1 MHGCLALD
9 SKNEPPFYLMTQH
22 LMSSADPKL
31 LANVRIVLTRTS
43 HPGNI
48 GAAARAMKTMG
59 LSQLVLV
66 DPAVFPNSQADAM
79 ASGAVDLLAHARV
92 CATLAEALADTT
104 LAVGVSA
111 RRRDIVAEMLTPAE
125 VSARLLA
132 EAQAAPVALVFGNET
147 SGLSNEELSLCQGLV
162 TIAANPDY
170 SSLNLAA
177 AVQVLSYEIRQAW
190 LDRPSWPQ
198 PELDA
203 ATGDEVE
210 KFYGHLETALAELEF
225 LNPGSPGK
233 LMHKLRRLFARTR
246 LAKEEVN
253 ILRGI
258 LTAAQE
264 ARQAANRARNCGTE

>member
-1 MHGCLALD
+1 
-9 SKNEPPFYLMTQH
+9 MTQP
-22 LMSSADPKL
+22 DPKL
-31 LANVRIVLTRTS
+31 LDNIRIVLTRTS

-59 LSQLVLV
+59 LSELYLV

-79 ASGAVDLLAHARV
+79 ASGATDLLAQARV

-104 LAVGVSA
+104 LALGVSA
-111 RRRDIVAEMLTPAE
+111 RRRDIVAEVLTPPEA
-125 VSARLLA
+125 SLRLMT
-132 EAQAAPVALVFGNET
+132 EAQTGPVALVFGNET

-190 LDRPSWPQ
+190 LGHPSWPQ
-198 PELDA
+198 PEMDA

-233 LMHKLRRLFARTR
+233 LMLKLRRLFSRTR

-264 ARQAANRARNCGTE
+264 AKAAARQAGTVGRNS

>member
-1 MHGCLALD
+1 MHDVWLGIQRTSRL
-9 SKNEPPFYLMTQH
+9 FYLMTT
-22 LMSSADPKL
+22 ADPQL
-31 LANVRIVLTRTS
+31 LANIRIVLTRTS

-59 LSQLVLV
+59 LSRLVLV

-79 ASGAVDLLAHARV
+79 ASGAADLLTQARV

-104 LAVGVSA
+104 LALGVSA
-111 RRRDIVAEMLTPAE
+111 RRRDIVSEVLTPPEA
-125 VSARLLA
+125 SIRLLT
-132 EAQAAPVALVFGNET
+132 EAQTGPVALVFGNET

-162 TIAANPDY
+162 TIAANPEY

-190 LDRPSWPQ
+190 LAHASWPQ

-203 ATGDEVE
+203 ATGDEME
-210 KFYGHLETALAELEF
+210 RFYGHLETALAELAF

-233 LMHKLRRLFARTR
+233 LMLKLRRLFARTR

-264 ARQAANRARNCGTE
+264 AKQGTNAARNRGAE

>member
-1 MHGCLALD
+1 MCLATN
-9 SKNEPPFYLMTQH
+9 SKNEPLFYLMT
-22 LMSSADPKL
+22 SPDPTL
-31 LANVRIVLTRTS
+31 LANIRVVLARTS

-79 ASGAVDLLAHARV
+79 ASGAIDVLQQARV
-92 CATLAEALADTT
+92 YATLADALADTRFA
-104 LAVGVSA
+104 LGVSA
-111 RRRDIVAEMLTPAE
+111 RRRDIVAEVLTPPESA
-125 VSARLLA
+125 ARLLS

-147 SGLSNEELSLCQGLV
+147 SGLSNEELGLCQGLV

-177 AVQVLSYEIRQAW
+177 AVQVLSYEIRRHW
-190 LDRPSWPQ
+190 LDQPTWPQ
-198 PELDA
+198 PTLDA
-203 ATGDEVE
+203 ASGDELE
-210 KFYGHLETALAELEF
+210 KFYAHLETALVDLAF
-225 LNPGSPGK
+225 LNRGSPGK
-233 LMHKLRRLFARTR
+233 LMMKLRRLFARTR

-264 ARQAANRARNCGTE
+264 AQRGRNTDTNS

>member
-1 MHGCLALD
+1 
-9 SKNEPPFYLMTQH
+9 MTQPDQKR
-22 LMSSADPKL
+22 LDAI
-31 LANVRIVLTRTS
+31 RIVLTRTS

-66 DPAVFPNSQADAM
+66 EPAVFPNSQAEAM
-79 ASGAVDLLAHARV
+79 ASGATDLLGRAKV
-92 CATLAEALADTT
+92 CATLEEALADTT
-104 LAVGVSA
+104 LALGVSA
-111 RRRDIVAEMLTPAE
+111 RRRDIVADVLMPAE
-125 VSARLLA
+125 AAARLLV
-132 EAQAAPVALVFGNET
+132 ETQAAQVALVFGNET

-162 TIAANPDY
+162 TIPANPDY

-177 AVQVLSYEIRQAW
+177 AVQVLSYELRRTW
-190 LDRPSWPQ
+190 LAQTDWPQ

-203 ATGDEVE
+203 ASGDEVE
-210 KFYGHLETALAELEF
+210 KFYAHLETALAELDF

-233 LMHKLRRLFARTR
+233 LMLKLRRLFSRTR
-246 LAKEEVN
+246 LAREEVN

-264 ARQAANRARNCGTE
+264 AKVAGTSRRNS

>member
-1 MHGCLALD
+1 
-9 SKNEPPFYLMTQH
+9 MTP
-22 LMSSADPKL
+22 ADPKL
-31 LANVRIVLTRTS
+31 LANIRIVLARTS

-59 LSQLVLV
+59 LSQLYLV
-66 DPAVFPNSQADAM
+66 APAVFPNSQADAM
-79 ASGAVDLLAHARV
+79 AASAGDVLARATV

-104 LAVGVSA
+104 LVLGVSA
-111 RRRDIVAEMLTPAE
+111 RRRDIVADVLTPPVTAI
-125 VSARLLA
+125 RLLT
-132 EAQAAPVALVFGNET
+132 EAQAGPVALVFGNET
-147 SGLSNEELSLCQGLV
+147 SGLSNEELGLCQGLV

-190 LDRPSWPQ
+190 LGHASWPQ
-198 PELDA
+198 PEMDA
-203 ATGDEVE
+203 ATGDELE
-210 KFYGHLETALAELEF
+210 RFYSHLETTLADLEF
-225 LNPGSPGK
+225 LNPGSPSK
-233 LMHKLRRLFARTR
+233 LMLKLRRLFSRTR

-264 ARQAANRARNCGTE
+264 TRQAANRARNHDTE

>member
-1 MHGCLALD
+1 M
-9 SKNEPPFYLMTQH
+9 P
-22 LMSSADPKL
+22 ADPKL
-31 LANVRIVLTRTS
+31 LANIRIVLTRTS

-59 LSQLVLV
+59 LSHLVLV

-79 ASGAVDLLAHARV
+79 ASGATDLLAQARV

-104 LAVGVSA
+104 LALGVSA
-111 RRRDIVAEMLTPAE
+111 RRRDIVAEVLTPPEA
-125 VSARLLA
+125 SHRLLA
-132 EAQAAPVALVFGNET
+132 EAQSGPVALVFGNET

-190 LDRPSWPQ
+190 LGHAAWPQ
-198 PELDA
+198 PDMDA

-233 LMHKLRRLFARTR
+233 LMLKLRRLFARTR

-264 ARQAANRARNCGTE
+264 AKQAANRSRNRGTE

>member
-1 MHGCLALD
+1 
-9 SKNEPPFYLMTQH
+9 MTQP
-22 LMSSADPKL
+22 DPQL
-31 LANVRIVLTRTS
+31 LAHIRVVLARTS

-59 LSQLVLV
+59 LSELVLV

-79 ASGAVDLLAHARV
+79 ASGATDVLAQARV

-104 LAVGVSA
+104 LALGVSA
-111 RRRDIVAEMLTPAE
+111 RRRDIVAEVLTPPEA
-125 VSARLLA
+125 SIRLLA
-132 EAQAAPVALVFGNET
+132 DARTAPVALVFGNET
-147 SGLSNEELSLCQGLV
+147 SGLDNEELSLCQGLV
-162 TIAANPDY
+162 TIPANPDY

-177 AVQVLSYEIRQAW
+177 AVQVLCYEIRQAW
-190 LDRPSWPQ
+190 LGREVWSQ
-198 PELDA
+198 PEIDA
-203 ATGDEVE
+203 ASGDELE
-210 KFYGHLETALAELEF
+210 RFYAHLETALAELEF

-233 LMHKLRRLFARTR
+233 LMLKLRRLFSRTR

-264 ARQAANRARNCGTE
+264 AKRGGNHGAQ

>member
-1 MHGCLALD
+1 
-9 SKNEPPFYLMTQH
+9 MT
-22 LMSSADPKL
+22 SPDPKP
-31 LANVRIVLTRTS
+31 LANIRVVLARTS

-59 LSQLVLV
+59 LTQLVLV

-79 ASGAVDLLAHARV
+79 ASGAGDVLAGARV
-92 CATLAEALADTT
+92 CATLAEALADVT
-104 LAVGVSA
+104 LALGVSA
-111 RRRDIVAEMLTPAE
+111 RRRDIVADVLMPAE
-125 VSARLLA
+125 ASARLLG
-132 EAQAAPVALVFGNET
+132 EAQTAPVALVFGNET

-162 TIAANPDY
+162 TIPANPEY

-177 AVQVLSYEIRQAW
+177 AVQVLSYEIRRAW
-190 LDRPSWPQ
+190 LGETSWPQ
-198 PELDA
+198 AEFDA

-210 KFYGHLETALAELEF
+210 KFYQHLETALVELEF

-233 LMHKLRRLFARTR
+233 LMLKLRRLFSRTR
-246 LAKEEVN
+246 LAREEVN

-264 ARQAANRARNCGTE
+264 ARHVAGRARNS

>member
-1 MHGCLALD
+1 MMPAD
-9 SKNEPPFYLMTQH
+9 SKLP
-22 LMSSADPKL
+22 ARI
-31 LANVRIVLTRTS
+31 RIVLARTS

-59 LSQLVLV
+59 LTDLVLV
-66 DPAVFPNSQADAM
+66 APAVFPNSQADAM
-79 ASGAVDLLAHARV
+79 AAGSTDLLAAARV

-104 LAVGVSA
+104 LALGVSA
-111 RRRDIVAEMLTPAE
+111 RRRDIVSEVLTPPEA
-125 VSARLLA
+125 AMRLLG
-132 EAQAAPVALVFGNET
+132 EAQAGPVALVFGNET

-177 AVQVLSYEIRQAW
+177 AVQVLCYEIRQTW
-190 LDRPSWPQ
+190 LGHVSWPQ
-198 PELDA
+198 PEMDA
-203 ATGDEVE
+203 ASGDEVE
-210 KFYGHLETALAELEF
+210 KFYAHLETALAELAF

-233 LMHKLRRLFARTR
+233 LMLKLRRLFARTR

-264 ARQAANRARNCGTE
+264 AARHDSRQAADRARNPGAE

>member
-1 MHGCLALD
+1 
-9 SKNEPPFYLMTQH
+9 MTP
-22 LMSSADPKL
+22 ADPKL
-31 LANVRIVLTRTS
+31 LANIRIVLTRTS

-48 GAAARAMKTMG
+48 GAAARAMKTME

-79 ASGAVDLLAHARV
+79 AAGSTDLLAQARV
-92 CATLAEALADTT
+92 CSTLAEALADTT
-104 LAVGVSA
+104 LALGVSA
-111 RRRDIVAEMLTPAE
+111 RRRDIVAEVLTPPEA
-125 VSARLLA
+125 SLRLLT
-132 EAQAAPVALVFGNET
+132 EAQAGPVALVFGNET
-147 SGLSNEELSLCQGLV
+147 SGLSNEELGLCQGLV

-190 LDRPSWPQ
+190 LGHASWPQ
-198 PELDA
+198 PEMDA

-210 KFYGHLETALAELEF
+210 RFYGHLETALAELEF

-233 LMHKLRRLFARTR
+233 LMLKLRRLFARTR

-264 ARQAANRARNCGTE
+264 AKQAARKAGTATRNS